1 MLRCSECGRQ
11 LKKGEVCQC
20 SVNSV
25 TISESSRH
33 LGGLKIIIALIAL
46 VGIAGCVMLV
56 VFLGKGQNGESSLG
70 EDAANEA
77 YSVTENEKDTQS
89 ESAEEQT
96 EESTLQAEEQT
107 EESTLHILQAKYQA
121 GELEYIEARQGLN
134 EIDTV
139 SLEGKDVDIFLELSK
154 SIEQKLTE
162 TAKMY
167 AEADEYENLFVY
179 LEEILREVPK
189 DNVALELR
197 ESYKIDCLRYLEEKS
212 VSLMEKGYKK
222 KARSLLQEA
231 IVYYP
236 DPDDIQELLD
246 ELNKQIQEKEE
257 EEKEKETESVLE
269 KDYIF
274 ENSDSSYLKES
285 DLENMSIKE
294 INYAKNEIYAR
305 HGRTFQS
312 KELQEYFNSKKWYQ
326 ELDKIDW
333 KEFDAHPDKYQ
344 LNDYELKNAVL
355 LKNKEF
361 SMDSKGYQLDQ

>member
-1 MLRCSECGRQ
+1 MLRCSKCGRQ

-25 TISESSRH
+25 PKSEPSRH
-33 LGGLKIIIALIAL
+33 SGGLKILIALIAV
-46 VGIAGCVMLV
+46 VGIAGGIILV
-56 VFLGKGQNGESSLG
+56 VFLGKGRSDESFLG
-70 EDAANEA
+70 TDAANEA
-77 YSVTENEKDTQS
+77 YGVTENGKDAQSESVEDTQS

-96 EESTLQAEEQT
+96 EESELQM
-107 EESTLHILQAKYQA
+107 LQAKYQA
-121 GELEYIEARQGLN
+121 GELEYIETRQGLN
-134 EIDTV
+134 EIDTA
-139 SLEGKDVDIFLELSK
+139 SLEGEDVDIFLELSE
-154 SIEQKLTE
+154 SVEQELRE
-162 TAKMY
+162 TAETY

-189 DNVALELR
+189 DRAALELR
-197 ESYKIDCLRYLEEKS
+197 ESYKIDCLRYLEERS
-212 VSLMEKGYKK
+212 VSLMEKGYEK
-222 KARSLLQEA
+222 KARSILQEA

-236 DPDDIQELLD
+236 NPDDIQELLD
-246 ELNKQIQEKEE
+246 DLDKQIQEKQEKKE
-257 EEKEKETESVLE
+257 KKEKEAESVLE

-274 ENSDSSYLKES
+274 ENSNSSYLKES

-305 HGRTFQS
+305 HGRTFKS

-333 KEFDAHPDKYQ
+333 EEFDAHPDKYQ